1 MSAGNEEQQDS
12 NVLVQLRQLGL
23 HPAVRVFEPDATR
36 SWIRRSIADLVG
48 EDGEHEPFLR
58 LVIGNRPA

>member
-1 MSAGNEEQQDS
+1 MSAGNEGQQDS

-36 SWIRRSIADLVG
+36 SWIKRSISEMMG
-48 EDGEHEPFLR
+48 EDGDQEPFLR
-58 LVIGNRPA
+58 LVIGNRPV